1 MNKMN
6 AKLFQKAMAPD
17 AGAVLVEFMAPWCVY
32 CRRIEPALEKLSQE
46 LGGSLDIYQVNID
59 QEPLLAH
66 NEMIEVVPTFVLYR
80 SGEALGSI
88 VAPESKA
95 KIQEFLREH
104 LN

>member
-1 MNKMN
+1 MITMNN
-6 AKLFQKAMAPD
+6 EQFQKATAP
-17 AGAVLVEFMAPWCVY
+17 GNGPVLVEFMAPWCVY